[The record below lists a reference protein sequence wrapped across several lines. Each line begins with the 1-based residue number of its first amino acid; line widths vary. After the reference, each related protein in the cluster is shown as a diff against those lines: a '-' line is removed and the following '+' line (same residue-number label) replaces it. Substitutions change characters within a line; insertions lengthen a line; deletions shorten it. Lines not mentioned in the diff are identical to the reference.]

1 MGTITL
7 EGDKDQLTPL
17 GTDRYFIL
25 TKDCSLDSGMVSST
39 TAVIRATPKNGSKG
53 FWQDVRDDGNQ
64 AGVVTQPV
72 V

>member
-1 MGTITL
+1 
-7 EGDKDQLTPL
+7 
-17 GTDRYFIL
+17 
-25 TKDCSLDSGMVSST
+25 MVSST